1 MILINEK
8 VDTGGKVISG
18 NLTKD
23 KKKLK
28 NNERATFDSG
38 NIFESLARTNPEL
51 FNREKLKL
59 IESSQNIVKDFNEY
73 MTIIFGKDLD
83 RLESFIKSIENETN
97 NREIDSRFRANFN
110 IVLYRALYSDYNMLK
125 DKGMKDDDIYNTLL
139 TNYLPEVNDE
149 NQLRSVIKLRLDNN
163 KCLSDS
169 LNTMLKQ
176 NYKLL
181 NLTKAEAASLCEKL
195 NDDKSNDEAMKKLKE
210 IFSDKKLLDKFRS
223 NGKNYDFRSIGGAY
237 VILSDSYDIQSEHV
251 ASKIMHYI
259 FKYDCIVCSHGG
271 TVQTAIDTPSNIKY
285 KDRDKEVHAKDIANS
300 KITDMTGIVTIR
312 QVFNRWLG
320 YIDDDN
326 DKKILYDCY
335 SLIKAIYNDNH
346 KAIGDMNVRD
356 MCEYYINNIKNILSR
371 KYNEI
376 NDDDFAE
383 VINAISD
390 MGVMY
395 EARKDPKSAFRD
407 NRAKDWVCQPVNT
420 LTKSYLE
427 QVVDILRTLKKEGFK
442 NVLLQD
448 CNPSGITLPRDIR
461 NDKDFNVRY
470 ALTDHLKENSLI
482 INNAIEEMSILEESL
497 DKYSKI
503 LNSPYSFCTL
513 YELQDEYGKVMNKI
527 DSLNEGFID
536 KLKEFCK
543 KAVQIVIEIWK
554 RLIGFIKNLF
564 INIKD
569 RLFHGLK
576 GQKIKKP
583 IKVSTISISGNKA
596 HLEEK
601 ECKTMEE
608 VIQTVE
614 NSTKSIKNCI
624 ETHMKREVE
633 CMKKY
638 DAILDRNKKAYEN
651 SNK

>member
-1 MILINEK
+1 MILINEN
-8 VDTGGKVISG
+8 VDTGGKVISD

-28 NNERATFDSG
+28 DHERNTFDSG

-59 IESSQNIVKDFNEY
+59 IEASQNIIKDFNEY
-73 MTIIFGKDLD
+73 MTIVFGKDLD

-97 NREIDSRFRANFN
+97 NKDIDSKFRANFN
-110 IVLYRALYSDYNMLK
+110 IVLYRGLYSQYNMLK
-125 DKGMKDDDIYNTLL
+125 DKGVKEEDIYNALL
-139 TNYLPEVNDE
+139 TNYLPEASDE
-149 NQLRSVIKLRLDNN
+149 NQLRSIIKLRLDNN

-181 NLTKAEAASLCEKL
+181 NITKAEATSLCEKL

-210 IFSDKKLLDKFRS
+210 ILSDKKLLDKFRS

-271 TVQTAIDTPSNIKY
+271 TVQ
-285 KDRDKEVHAKDIANS
+285 RHVDKGDKVSSINRNEDIHAKDIRYS
-300 KITDMTGIVTIR
+300 KTKDLDGIYVINNA
-312 QVFNRWLG
+312 FSRW
-320 YIDDDN
+320 IKIINNDDD
-326 DKKILYDCY
+326 KILRKCY
-335 SLIKAIYNDNH
+335 TLMIAIYKDDH
-346 KAIGDMNVRD
+346 KYIGDLNVRD
-356 MCEYYINNIKNILSR
+356 MCEYYVENIKKLAGR
-371 KYNEI
+371 YPYLV
-376 NDDDFAE
+376 DDDYAE
-383 VINAISD
+383 VLNTISN
-390 MGVMY
+390 MGIMY

-407 NRAKDWVCQPVNT
+407 NRVKDWICQPVNT
-420 LTKSYLE
+420 LTRSDLE
-427 QVVDILRTLKKEGFK
+427 QVIDILRTLKEEGFK
-442 NVLLQD
+442 NVLLQN
-448 CNPSGITLPRDIR
+448 CNPSGITLPRDIK

-470 ALTDHLKENSLI
+470 ALTSHLKENSLI
-482 INNAIEEMSILEESL
+482 IDNAIEEISILEESL
-497 DKYSKI
+497 NEYSKI
-503 LNSPYSFCTL
+503 LNSPYEFCTL
-513 YELQDEYGKVMNKI
+513 YELQNEYNKIINKI
-527 DSLNEGFID
+527 DSLNEGFTD

-633 CMKKY
+633 CMRRY
-638 DAILDRNKKAYEN
+638 DAILDRNRKAYGN
-651 SNK
+651 S